1 MHGGMRENG
10 GIVTVCT
17 YGHRRA
23 QGLRIMDSKTP
34 ETNMHNRL
42 KDRIALVTGA
52 SSGIGEATALEL
64 ARHGARVAIAARR
77 RERLDA
83 LAQQLA
89 ALGAE
94 PLVLLADLADEAEAQ
109 RIVRETEAHYGR
121 LDILV
126 NNAGVMYL
134 EPVAE
139 ADLGRWRHMLELN
152 VLGLIASTQA
162 ALAGM
167 RTRRDGHVVN
177 VSSTAGRVANP
188 NAAAYSATKFGVVA
202 FSEALRREVY
212 QDNIRVSVIEPG
224 VVATELREHIGHV
237 ATKDALNAWAD
248 SMRQLQSQDVAE
260 VIAFCVSRPSHVN
273 INEVL
278 MRPTDQER

>member
-1 MHGGMRENG
+1 M
-10 GIVTVCT
+10 
-17 YGHRRA
+17 A
-23 QGLRIMDSKTP
+23 K
-34 ETNMHNRL
+34 RL
-42 KDRIALVTGA
+42 VGRVALVTGA
-52 SSGIGEATALEL
+52 SSGIGEATAIAL
-64 ARHGARVAIAARR
+64 AEEGARLAVTARR
-77 RERLDA
+77 RARLR
-83 LAQQLA
+83 QLA
-89 ALGAE
+89 EKLTVLGAE
-94 PLVLLADLADEAEAQ
+94 PQVIEADLLDEAEAQ
-109 RIVRETEAHYGR
+109 RVVRETEAHFGR

-139 ADLGRWRHMLELN
+139 ADLGRWRQMLELN
-152 VLGLIASTQA
+152 VLSLIASSQA

-167 RTRRDGHVVN
+167 TARGDGHIVN
-177 VSSTAGRVANP
+177 VSSTAGRFANP

-212 QDNIRVSVIEPG
+212 KHGIRVSVIEPG
-224 VVATELREHIGHV
+224 VVETELREHIGHA

-248 SMRQLQSQDVAE
+248 SMRQLQPRDVAE
-260 VIAFCVSRPSHVN
+260 TIAFCVTRPPHVN